1 MMRMMRTH
9 TYDETVMVI
18 FQGNGDCGVVG
29 GYEIE
34 DSPMVILRKRFYLDN
49 N

>member
-1 MMRMMRTH
+1 MMMMMRTH

-18 FQGNGDCGVVG
+18 FQGNGGRGVVG

-34 DSPMVILRKRFYLDN
+34 NSPIVILPKRF
-49 N
+49 

>member
-34 DSPMVILRKRFYLDN
+34 DSPMAILPKRF
-49 N
+49 